1 MELGLLILSIH
12 PKHCLREQPC
22 SMNAQPA
29 ALSCRLQPSTRIAE
43 SVLPSFVSTLGRRSC
58 VEPDVLH
65 LAAQRDLCGFTSRN
79 CVFRAHFQASLRSEE
94 MRTMFSSP
102 DPGTSLPAES
112 STSPGSPALCGSWC
126 CVSKIGF
133 YKASR
138 ETDGRG
144 GCRGSCWAAAEESGQ
159 TPVLVTREAA
169 LPPPGTEHCCNLA
182 PDSCRASLHTQ
193 DRQLPAGTVRAL

>member
-1 MELGLLILSIH
+1 MELGLLTLSIH

-65 LAAQRDLCGFTSRN
+65 LAAQRDLFGFTSRN

-94 MRTMFSSP
+94 VWTMFSSP
-102 DPGTSLPAES
+102 NPGTSLPAES
-112 STSPGSPALCGSWC
+112 SSESRFPSSVQKLVLC
-126 CVSKIGF
+126 
-133 YKASR
+133 R
-138 ETDGRG
+138 
-144 GCRGSCWAAAEESGQ
+144 
-159 TPVLVTREAA
+159 
-169 LPPPGTEHCCNLA
+169 
-182 PDSCRASLHTQ
+182 
-193 DRQLPAGTVRAL
+193 